1 MEARKVTENLRIL
14 VIEEDP
20 GLREL
25 FRVLFEEDLPMIP
38 GTPRLADRLLT
49 EAYYDLLILD
59 EDSGMLERRWG
70 ISARPPVPTLLIAP
84 ARPARLLGS
93 SAPSLLVLPKPFAVE
108 LLLDFVEAI
117 RAARAAH

>member
-1 MEARKVTENLRIL
+1 MTENLRIL

-25 FRVLFEEDLPMIP
+25 FRVLFKGDLPMVP
-38 GTPRLADRLLT
+38 GTPRLADRLLR
-49 EAYYDLLILD
+49 EVYYDLLILD

-84 ARPARLLGS
+84 ARPVRLRDA
-93 SAPSLLVLPKPFAVE
+93 SAPSLLVLTKPFAVE
-108 LLLDFVEAI
+108 PFLDFVEAI
-117 RAARAAH
+117 RATRAAR